1 MLTALS
7 YRKRPLAIGI
17 IIVAFFIWWQF
28 AAPDPLQTP
37 LKRLE
42 ALAYDLRL
50 NLSLP
55 PPTVDNRIV
64 IIDID
69 EKSLQEIGH
78 WPWPRHIIAQLVDNL
93 TAQGV
98 AVIGFDI
105 VFPEAER
112 NSAENIIEAL
122 RQEPATDEQR
132 ALIQALQQ
140 RLDRFDNN
148 LRFADAL
155 RERDIVLGYVY
166 DFREGTPVG
175 LLPAPPPIRNLDA
188 ARQALTATATNFT
201 ANIPSLQQATPYGG
215 FFSLLT
221 DSDGIIRRA
230 PMLARIGDHIY
241 PSLSTEILRVFQLVD
256 EIEVHTALIGERPVI
271 EGITIGQLTI
281 PTDSAARAIVP
292 YRGGWG
298 SFPYISAT
306 DVLNSRATDAQ
317 LEGAIALIGTTAHGL
332 FDLRSTPVQSIY
344 PGVEVH
350 ANLIAGALDQRFA
363 SRPEWAKGVEF
374 IATLT
379 LGLLIALL
387 QPFLTPLRLILG
399 SLFLAL
405 ALIGFNFLVWQ
416 HLHFILDM
424 ALPLLMLFTVSTFNL
439 AYGFLHEARARREL
453 KGIFGQY
460 IPPQLVQEMSDHPE
474 ASYGFEGESREMTV
488 MFSDIRNFTA
498 ISESLNAGQLKQLLN
513 RFFSP
518 MTRIIFEQHG
528 TIDKYVGDMIM
539 AFWGAPLHNEQHARH
554 AVQAGLEMLRQTV
567 RLDQQ
572 FRQEGLPALHIGI
585 GINSG
590 PMNVGD
596 MGSEYR
602 RAYTVLGDAVNQGS
616 RLEELTKFYGVSML
630 IGEPTYLQL
639 HDAIPCREIDRVR
652 VKGKHEA
659 VRLYE
664 PLDLEQPAGKSAQQ
678 QLEEYTLALHA
689 YRRMAWQEAHSIFC
703 RLEGRDSHP
712 LYQLYAQRCAHYR
725 EHPPASNW
733 DGIYQH
739 QQKSGGK

>member
-1 MLTALS
+1 MLAALS
-7 YRKRPLAIGI
+7 SRKRPLAIGGA
-17 IIVAFFIWWQF
+17 IVAFFIWWQF
-28 AAPDPLQTP
+28 AAPDTLRVP

-55 PPTVDNRIV
+55 EPTVDRRIV

-69 EKSLQEIGH
+69 EKSLQEVGH
-78 WPWPRHIIAQLVDNL
+78 WPWPRHIIAQLVDRL
-93 TAQGV
+93 AAQGV
-98 AVIGFDI
+98 AIIGFDI

-112 NSAENIIEAL
+112 NSAENIIEVL
-122 RQEPATDEQR
+122 RREPATEEQR
-132 ALIQALQQ
+132 TLIRSLQQ

-155 RERDIVLGYVY
+155 RGRDVVLGYVY
-166 DFREGTPVG
+166 DFREDTPVG
-175 LLPAPPPIRNLDA
+175 LLPAPPPIKNLDA
-188 ARQALTATATNFT
+188 ARQALTNTATNFT

-221 DSDGIIRRA
+221 DRDGIIRRA

-241 PSLSTEILRVFQLVD
+241 PSLSVEILRLFQLVD
-256 EIEVHTALIGERPVI
+256 EIEVHTALIGERQVI

-281 PTDSAARAIVP
+281 PTDSAARAVVP

-298 SFPYISAT
+298 SFSYISAT
-306 DVLNSRATDAQ
+306 DVLNARADNER

-363 SRPEWAKGVEF
+363 SRPEWANGVEF
-374 IATLT
+374 IATLA

-387 QPFLTPLRLILG
+387 QPLLTPLRLILG
-399 SLFLAL
+399 SLFLSF
-405 ALIGFNFLVWQ
+405 ALITFNFLIWQ
-416 HLHFILDM
+416 QMHFILEM

-453 KGIFGQY
+453 KGMFGQY

-474 ASYGFEGESREMTV
+474 ASYGFEGELREMTV

-498 ISESLNAGQLKQLLN
+498 ISETLPAGQLKQLLN

-539 AFWGAPLHNEQHARH
+539 AFWGAPMHNEQHARH
-554 AVQAGLEMLRQTV
+554 AVQAGLEMLRQAV
-567 RLDQQ
+567 QLDQQ
-572 FRQEGLPALHIGI
+572 FQQEGLPALHIGI

-616 RLEELTKFYGVSML
+616 RLEALTKFYGVSML
-630 IGEPTYLQL
+630 IGEATYLQL
-639 HDAIPCREIDRVR
+639 QGAIPCREIDRVR
-652 VKGKHEA
+652 VKGKREA
-659 VRLYE
+659 VRIYE
-664 PLDLEQPAGKSAQQ
+664 PLDLEQPAGKVAYQ
-678 QLEEYTLALHA
+678 QLEEYALALQA
-689 YRRMAWQEAHSIFC
+689 YRRMAWQEAHTIFC
-703 RLEGRDSHP
+703 RLEGRASHP

-725 EHPPASNW
+725 DHPPASDW
-733 DGIYQH
+733 DGVYQH
-739 QQKSGGK
+739 RQKGGGA